1 MPEAELQKSNSA
13 SQGAGEVKQPQQP
26 AQSKDVS
33 QLLSAFGGFNAI
45 RGFMPDADCAQGCK
59 SRILVRQTF

>member
-33 QLLSAFGGFNAI
+33 QL
-45 RGFMPDADCAQGCK
+45 
-59 SRILVRQTF
+59 